1 MDGKITCYDIWSLI
15 ITALGTIATF
25 LAVIVALWQTKYSNR
40 KKLKLSISTVAQVT
54 QDLATLKIDGNVFF
68 LLSVSVV
75 NIGNRKVVIKD
86 WGFQFDKENALQI
99 VSNNSKQPVIPCVVD
114 TEESLF
120 LQTDLLSIRKALIQ
134 HKSHI
139 GRTDK
144 KLCVYVMDSTGKKY
158 YIKSKDEISY
168 YMNLKDEDV
177 RKTIN

>member
-1 MDGKITCYDIWSLI
+1 MI
-15 ITALGTIATF
+15 
-25 LAVIVALWQTKYSNR
+25 
-40 KKLKLSISTVAQVT
+40 
-54 QDLATLKIDGNVFF
+54 F

-86 WGFQFDKENALQI
+86 WGFQFDKENTLQI

-114 TEESLF
+114 TEGSLF

-158 YIKSKDEISY
+158 YIS
-168 YMNLKDEDV
+168 V
-177 RKTIN
+177 KTNILFLMGIKHLW